1 MDCIFVGNLAVRV
14 EIKGKSKKQMWGGP
28 SYFGAIVA
36 KTLGCNPTI
45 ISKVSSNFDPKWLKY
60 FEKENI
66 NLIKIP
72 AWKDMIYE
80 VTYDNENNREAKVI
94 EDPGPI
100 VAVPKTKGDV
110 IIINSYFGKVG
121 LSVLQNLKEENNLLV
136 LDAQGYIRDKDPD
149 GKVINVPWLDKED
162 YLRYVDIIKINA
174 NELFFLTGKKTLN
187 SASNLLKLG
196 PKIVVLTLGA
206 QGSYIFYEKK
216 YAKIPIYETNKYE
229 HAGIGDVY
237 ITSFAIRYKE
247 TNDVIDAGYFASAA
261 ASFVSEGIIPNNREK
276 IEKRCKT
283 LREIFLV

>member
-1 MDCIFVGNLAVRV
+1 
-14 EIKGKSKKQMWGGP
+14 
-28 SYFGAIVA
+28 
-36 KTLGCNPTI
+36 
-45 ISKVSSNFDPKWLKY
+45 
-60 FEKENI
+60 
-66 NLIKIP
+66 
-72 AWKDMIYE
+72 
-80 VTYDNENNREAKVI
+80 
-94 EDPGPI
+94 
-100 VAVPKTKGDV
+100 
-110 IIINSYFGKVG
+110 
-121 LSVLQNLKEENNLLV
+121 
-136 LDAQGYIRDKDPD
+136 
-149 GKVINVPWLDKED
+149 
-162 YLRYVDIIKINA
+162 
-174 NELFFLTGKKTLN
+174 
-187 SASNLLKLG
+187 LG